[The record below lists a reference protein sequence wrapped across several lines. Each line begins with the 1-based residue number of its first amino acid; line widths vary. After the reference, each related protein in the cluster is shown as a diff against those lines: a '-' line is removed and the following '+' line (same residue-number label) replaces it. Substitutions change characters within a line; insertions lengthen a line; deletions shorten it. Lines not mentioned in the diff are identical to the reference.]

1 MNRTATAGDRSF
13 DRLHKAWQSQWE
25 PSLALWSRFT
35 QLAPPRW
42 CLTEADEKE
51 QSLSGSFAMIR
62 LKDHAVVVSLRL
74 VRRHRLEKFSR
85 EILAHEIGHH
95 VLAPAD
101 LTDNG
106 RLMARVRAGLP
117 GKEHLAGFIANL
129 YTDLLINDRLQRTAG
144 LDMSGIYRTLGQKAV
159 DSLWRLYMRIY
170 EILWD
175 LTSGTLTPAKIDSKL
190 SGDAHL
196 GARLVRVYA
205 KEWLDGAGRF
215 AALCLP
221 YLLEDDGK
229 GTMAVLSPILDAQR
243 AGEGDAAPDGLAEI
257 DSGEADGAIHP
268 SLDPALNPET
278 DESEEEGEGKGEE
291 KAEAD
296 SMKSTPRPGGRETVG
311 GRKNDYRSPVEYAD
325 LMKSLG
331 VTIEEDAVIG
341 RYYRERARPHLVPFP
356 VRRMDRASDP
366 IPEGEEP
373 WDIGSPLG
381 QIDWL
386 GTVSRSPV
394 VVPGITTVQQVL
406 GQTPGGDPESR
417 PVDLYLGIDC
427 SGSMPNPR
435 YQLSFPVLAGTI
447 MALSALRA
455 GARVMV
461 ALSGEPGEFS
471 ETDGFIR
478 SEADLLKVLTGYLG
492 TGFAFGI
499 GRLKA
504 TFLSNKIPIERKT
517 HILIITDSD
526 IFSMLGQH
534 SGWEIAEQALETAG
548 GGGTY
553 VLHKVDT
560 ECSDAARMQKQGW
573 SVYGLTEW
581 ESLIRFAREFSRKR
595 YGDGRNENRTP
606 AP

>member
-1 MNRTATAGDRSF
+1 MGRPGAAAGETSLPGLRD
-13 DRLHKAWQSQWE
+13 AWRDHWE
-25 PSLALWSRFT
+25 PSLSVWSRFT

-42 CLTEADEKE
+42 CLTEADEKQ

-74 VRRHRLEKFSR
+74 VRHHRLDEFAR

-101 LTDNG
+101 LTDNA
-106 RLMARVRAGLP
+106 RLLARVRAGLP
-117 GKEHLAGFIANL
+117 GKTHLAAFIANL

-144 LDMSGIYRTLGQKAV
+144 LDMSGVYRTLGEKTA
-159 DSLWRLYMRIY
+159 DPLWTLYMRIY
-170 EILWD
+170 EILWG
-175 LTSGTLTPAKIDSKL
+175 LTAGTLASAKIDAKL

-205 KEWLDGAGRF
+205 REWLDGAGRF

-229 GTMAVLSPILDAQR
+229 GTLAVLSPILDAQR
-243 AGEGDAAPDGLAEI
+243 AGEGNAAPDGMAEI
-257 DSGEADGAIHP
+257 DPGEAEGAIHP
-268 SLDPALNPET
+268 ALDPALNG
-278 DESEEEGEGKGEE
+278 EGEGE
-291 KAEAD
+291 KEADEAD
-296 SMKSTPRPGGRETVG
+296 SPTPSSTPRAGGRETIG
-311 GRKNDYRSPVEYAD
+311 GRKTDYRTPVEYAD

-331 VTIEEDAVIG
+331 VTMGEDAVVG
-341 RYYRERARPHLVPFP
+341 RYYRERARPHLIPFP
-356 VRRMDRASDP
+356 ARRMDRATDP
-366 IPEGEEP
+366 LPEGEEP

-394 VVPGITTVQQVL
+394 VVPGITTVQQIF
-406 GQTPGGDPESR
+406 GQAPGGDPESR

-427 SGSMPNPR
+427 SGSMPNPK

-471 ETDGFIR
+471 ETDGFTR
-478 SEADLLKVLTGYLG
+478 NEDDLLKVLTGYLG

-504 TFLSNKIPIERKT
+504 TFLSDKVSIERKT
-517 HILIITDSD
+517 HILIVTDAD
-526 IFSMLGQH
+526 IFSMLGRR
-534 SGWEIAEQALETAG
+534 SGWDIAEGALEKAG

-553 VLHKVDT
+553 VLHRVNTKRSEVG
-560 ECSDAARMQKQGW
+560 RMKKQGW
-573 SVYGLTEW
+573 AVHGLTEW
-581 ESLIRFAREFSRKR
+581 ESLVRFAREFSRKR
-595 YGDGRNENRTP
+595 YAHGKN
-606 AP
+606 

>member
-1 MNRTATAGDRSF
+1 MGRAAAAKGETS
-13 DRLHKAWQSQWE
+13 L
-25 PSLALWSRFT
+25 PSLRDAWRAQWPPALSLWSRFT
-35 QLAPPRW
+35 QLEPPRW
-42 CLTEADEKE
+42 CLTEADEKKHA
-51 QSLSGSFAMIR
+51 LSGSFAMIR

-74 VRRHRLEKFSR
+74 VRHHRLDGFAR

-144 LDMSGIYRTLGQKAV
+144 LDMSGVYRALGEKTA
-159 DSLWRLYMRIY
+159 DPLWTLYMRIY
-170 EILWD
+170 EILWG
-175 LTSGTLTPAKIDSKL
+175 LPSGTLAAKEIDAKL

-205 KEWLDGAGRF
+205 REWLDGAGRF

-221 YLLEDDGK
+221 YILEDDGK
-229 GTMAVLSPILDAQR
+229 GTVAILSPILDAQR

-257 DSGEADGAIHP
+257 DPGEADGAIHP
-268 SLDPALNPET
+268 SLDPALNPE
-278 DESEEEGEGKGEE
+278 SGEGEGDET
-291 KAEAD
+291 AEDAD
-296 SMKSTPRPGGRETVG
+296 TNESTPRPGGRETIG
-311 GRKNDYRSPVEYAD
+311 GKKNDYRTPVEYAD

-331 VTIEEDAVIG
+331 VTIGEDAVIG

-356 VRRMDRASDP
+356 VRRMDRAADP
-366 IPEGEEP
+366 IPEGEEH

-381 QIDWL
+381 RIDWL
-386 GTVSRSPV
+386 GTVSRSPI
-394 VVPGITTVQQVL
+394 VVPGVTTVQQVF
-406 GQTPGGDPESR
+406 GRTPGDDPEPQ

-455 GARVMV
+455 GAQVMV

-471 ETDGFIR
+471 ETEGFTR
-478 SEADLLKVLTGYLG
+478 NEDDLLKVLTGYLG

-499 GRLKA
+499 GRLKE
-504 TFLSNKIPIERKT
+504 TFLSGSAPIERKT

-526 IFSMLGQH
+526 IFSMLGRS
-534 SGWEIAEQALETAG
+534 SGWDIAEEALQKAG

-553 VLHKVDT
+553 VLHRVNT
-560 ECSDAARMQKQGW
+560 ERGEVARMEKQGW
-573 SVYGLTEW
+573 NVYGLTEW
-581 ESLIRFAREFSRKR
+581 ESLVRFAREFSRKR
-595 YGDGRNENRTP
+595 YGDGKI
-606 AP
+606 